1 MPHARLQLTKPGR
14 PKPVLPPKQADRCT
28 VRCTARLPA
37 HKRVCRPC
45 KHRVGTRPLSARAMS
60 AAWSVRRP
68 WPGWPSA
75 LLQDL
80 QRLALL
86 RVAAPEPVAGLM
98 RADKAVGVVDADSRF
113 STSRSSS

>member
-1 MPHARLQLTKPGR
+1 MPHAKSPLIRRGK
-14 PKPVLPPKQADRCT
+14 PKPVRQPRRAN
-28 VRCTARLPA
+28 RCTARLPEQL
-37 HKRVCRPC
+37 RVCRPC
-45 KHRVGTRPLSARAMS
+45 KHRMGTRPLSARAMS
-60 AAWSVRRP
+60 AAWSVRQP

-75 LLQDL
+75 LPQDL
-80 QRLALL
+80 RRLALL

>member
-1 MPHARLQLTKPGR
+1 
-14 PKPVLPPKQADRCT
+14 
-28 VRCTARLPA
+28 
-37 HKRVCRPC
+37 
-45 KHRVGTRPLSARAMS
+45 MS
-60 AAWSVRRP
+60 AAWSVLRP

-75 LLQDL
+75 LPQDL

-86 RVAAPEPVAGLM
+86 RVAAPEPVAEPM